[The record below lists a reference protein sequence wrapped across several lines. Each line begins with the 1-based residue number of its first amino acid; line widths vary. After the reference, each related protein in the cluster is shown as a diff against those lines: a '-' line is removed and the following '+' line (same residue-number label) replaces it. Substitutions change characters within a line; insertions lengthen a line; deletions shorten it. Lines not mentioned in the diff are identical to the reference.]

1 MHSYEYNRNYHP
13 PMPIVDIEISTFENP
28 KSSITLEAIVDS
40 GSDGTFLPEQTLKK
54 LGAVS
59 VRQGW
64 VSGIQ
69 GIRYQAEIYMVKLT
83 IGSYDFFGTR
93 VIGDK
98 QGRAIV
104 GRNILNQLVVNL
116 NGLANIVELSQ

>member
-1 MHSYEYNRNYHP
+1 VHSYEYNRTYQP
-13 PMPIVDIEISTFENP
+13 PMPIVEIQISTFENP
-28 KSSITLEAIVDS
+28 ESIITLEAIVDS
-40 GSDGTFLPEQTLKK
+40 GSDGTFLPAHTLKN
-54 LGAVS
+54 LGATS

-83 IGSYDFFGTR
+83 IGSYEFFGTR

-98 QGRAIV
+98 QGRTIL
-104 GRNILNQLVVNL
+104 GRNILNQLAVNL
-116 NGLANIVELSQ
+116 NGLANIVEISQ

>member
-1 MHSYEYNRNYHP
+1 MHSYEYNRTYQP
-13 PMPIVDIEISTFENP
+13 PMPIVEIQISTFENP
-28 KSSITLEAIVDS
+28 ESIITLEAIVDS
-40 GSDGTFLPEQTLKK
+40 GSDGTFLPAHALKN
-54 LGAVS
+54 LGATS

-83 IGSYDFFGTR
+83 IGSYEFFGTR

-98 QGRAIV
+98 QGRTIL
-104 GRNILNQLVVNL
+104 GRNILNQLAVNL
-116 NGLANIVELSQ
+116 NGLANIVEISQ

>member
-13 PMPIVDIEISTFENP
+13 PMPIVAVEISTFENP
-28 KSSITLEAIVDS
+28 ETTITLEAIVDS

-54 LGAVS
+54 LGAMS

-69 GIRYQAEIYMVKLT
+69 GVRYQAEIYMVKLA
-83 IGSYDFFGTR
+83 IGSYEFFGTR
-93 VIGDK
+93 AIGDK
-98 QGRAIV
+98 QGRTIL
-104 GRNILNQLVVNL
+104 GRDILNQLDINL
-116 NGLANIVELSQ
+116 NGLANITEISQ